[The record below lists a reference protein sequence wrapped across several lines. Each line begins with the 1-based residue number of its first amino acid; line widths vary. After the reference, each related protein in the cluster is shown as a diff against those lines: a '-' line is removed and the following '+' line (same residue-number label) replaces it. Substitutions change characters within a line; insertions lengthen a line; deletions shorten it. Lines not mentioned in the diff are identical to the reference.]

1 MRAEAREK
9 SRKDLGKIQNRVNY
23 LKNAHLVHASSACC
37 SSARDT
43 LVKRV
48 KKPPKEPCIKPG
60 KPSERFFVCIMFAF
74 FLLHFRFC
82 SSSVRF

>member
-9 SRKDLGKIQNRVNY
+9 SRKDLGKMQNKVNY

-43 LVKRV
+43 LVQRV
-48 KKPPKEPCIKPG
+48 KKPPKELGIKPR
-60 KPSERFFVCIMFAF
+60 KTPERFFN
-74 FLLHFRFC
+74 
-82 SSSVRF
+82 